1 MHYPLVS
8 AAKMPSPANA
18 RRWQRHEI
26 DLPVHVVLHNEVS
39 RMLVPG
45 RGTEISEGGMALYA
59 GVHLKP
65 NELMEIA
72 FLTPCPAQVTGII
85 RNRTGYCF
93 GLEFLI
99 ALPAENEVAR
109 WPQLA
114 AVGLEQGDPKAAGP
128 LAPATAKGFD
138 NSKAAQ
144 NGAADYGMPAQVV
157 MADGNPAEPLKA
169 ADGAVL
175 LFLQSHYV
183 YLRQRG
189 LEMKRLRKEIKALR
203 CVALLLAEIDEQPQK
218 RVQSDPHPVASAH
231 HGASTTAPTFSS
243 RAI

>member
-1 MHYPLVS
+1 MHYPLIS
-8 AAKMPSPANA
+8 AAKMASPVNT

-26 DLPVHVVLHNEVS
+26 DLPVHVVLRNGVS
-39 RMLVPG
+39 SMLVPG

-128 LAPATAKGFD
+128 LAPATAKVFD
-138 NSKAAQ
+138 NSKTAQ
-144 NGAADYGMPAQVV
+144 NGSAAYGMPAQGV
-157 MADGNPAEPLKA
+157 MAEGKPAEPLKT
-169 ADGAVL
+169 ADCTVL
-175 LFLQSHYV
+175 PFLQSHYV
-183 YLRQRG
+183 YLRQKE
-189 LEMKRLRKEIKALR
+189 LEMKRLRKEIEALR
-203 CVALLLAEIDEQPQK
+203 RVALLLAEIDQQSPEQSP
-218 RVQSDPHPVASAH
+218 SL
-231 HGASTTAPTFSS
+231 
-243 RAI
+243 

>member
-26 DLPVHVVLHNEVS
+26 DLPVHVVLRNGVS
-39 RMLVPG
+39 SMLVPG

-59 GVHLKP
+59 GIHLKP
-65 NELMEIA
+65 NELMEIE
-72 FLTPCPAQVTGII
+72 FLTPCHAQVTGII

-93 GLEFLI
+93 GLEFLSP
-99 ALPAENEVAR
+99 LPAENEVAR

-114 AVGLEQGDPKAAGP
+114 AGGLQQGDPNAAGP
-128 LAPATAKGFD
+128 LSPTTGKVFD
-138 NSKAAQ
+138 KSKTTQ
-144 NGAADYGMPAQVV
+144 DRAADYAMRAQVV
-157 MADGNPAEPLKA
+157 MAQGNPADPLKA

-183 YLRQRG
+183 YLRQRE
-189 LEMKRLRKEIKALR
+189 LEMKRLRKEIEALR
-203 CVALLLAEIDEQPQK
+203 RVALLLAEIDEQPQK
-218 RVQSDPHPVASAH
+218 RVQATDCH
-231 HGASTTAPTFSS
+231 
-243 RAI
+243 R

>member
-1 MHYPLVS
+1 MDYPLIS
-8 AAKMPSPANA
+8 AAKMPSPVNT

-26 DLPVHVVLHNEVS
+26 DLPVHVVLRNGVS
-39 RMLVPG
+39 SMLVPG

-65 NELMEIA
+65 NELMEIE
-72 FLTPCPAQVTGII
+72 FLPPHHAQVTGLI

-99 ALPAENEVAR
+99 PLPADNEAAR
-109 WPQLA
+109 WPQVA
-114 AVGLEQGDPKAAGP
+114 AAGLEQGDPKAAGP
-128 LAPATAKGFD
+128 LGPATAKVFD

-144 NGAADYGMPAQVV
+144 NGAADYGMVAQV
-157 MADGNPAEPLKA
+157 AEGSPAEPRKA

-183 YLRQRG
+183 YLRQRE

-203 CVALLLAEIDEQPQK
+203 FVALLLAETDEQPQN
-218 RVQSDPHPVASAH
+218 RVQSDPRPVAGADRS
-231 HGASTTAPTFSS
+231 ASTTASTFSS